1 MSEHLRAKELAL
13 RLDDPNEETER
24 PHQTKLRGFPVHQN
38 YLSWSTQSD
47 ATQHR
52 SSGFHYLNFCLQNVS
67 YYKRAKSNLLKKI
80 ILYNFKINQNTFQK
94 QTMCLRHFRKRPF
107 HTKNT
112 AHKSLQRILGKKD
125 KKKWESNAGIYLY
138 RVDREV
144 KNFISYLSWHDCSAE
159 RGFDKGLRVD

>member
-80 ILYNFKINQNTFQK
+80 ILYNFKINQNLPKLSKNKRCVSSPFQK
-94 QTMCLRHFRKRPF
+94 SPF

-112 AHKSLQRILGKKD
+112 AHKSLQRIIGKKD
-125 KKKWESNAGIYLY
+125 KKKMGKQCWDL
-138 RVDREV
+138 
-144 KNFISYLSWHDCSAE
+144 FIP
-159 RGFDKGLRVD
+159 G